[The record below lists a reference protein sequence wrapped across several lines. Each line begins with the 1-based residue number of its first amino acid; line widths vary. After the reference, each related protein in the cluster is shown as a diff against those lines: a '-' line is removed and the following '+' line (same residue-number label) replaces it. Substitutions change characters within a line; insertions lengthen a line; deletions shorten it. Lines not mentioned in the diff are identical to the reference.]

1 MTDKNYTTI
10 ELADIF
16 KVSPRTIQR
25 HLASITE
32 ELSNN
37 SKGYKIP
44 ELIALYIA
52 NKYGYSYTEED
63 PPPPPPPTHSPP
75 PAQYHPLHTRLS
87 AYPLLKEYIKTILN
101 ELDYHK
107 KSAESHQRQM
117 ELILSNLQQRNF
129 IEAKEKGMDN

>member
-1 MTDKNYTTI
+1 MADKNYTTI

-25 HLASITE
+25 HLASITD

-52 NKYGYSYTEED
+52 NKYGYNFTEED
-63 PPPPPPPTHSPP
+63 NDRQNVRAEYFTEEEYQEFHR
-75 PAQYHPLHTRLS
+75 RLS
-87 AYPLLKEYIKTILN
+87 EYPLLKDYIKTILN

-117 ELILSNLQQRNF
+117 EMILSNLQQRNY
-129 IEAKEKGMDN
+129 IEAKDKKID